1 MKISRGSTCQGPGSL
16 VATVR
21 VVRPMSPRSL
31 FRCSCPAPSPRPPE
45 IDPGL
50 FLLLLLL
57 ILLLLLLLPLRLL
70 LSSAPPAGCHEKSK
84 GRTPRARLLLHVAP
98 FLAAAAAARA
108 ASDRRFGGGWI
119 DGEVSQGGKGKVQK
133 EFFCCMSR
141 SGPRRTREPALL
153 AGASPRSRRS
163 TPPRTAGLPYL
174 TAPRARRETW
184 REMGA
189 GWTRSRAS
197 LSGHRSTRAGVE
209 ERAGVRVRV
218 RVRVG
223 ALFVRSVVICRG
235 AVAKRRHG
243 GSQPKPRG
251 PHGRATARFRLPSPL
266 ETHQRAKR
274 LSAVGVATL
283 REAGLLS
290 HVDADA
296 NASVMPMPV

>member
-1 MKISRGSTCQGPGSL
+1 
-16 VATVR
+16 
-21 VVRPMSPRSL
+21 MSPRSL

-184 REMGA
+184 RERGA
-189 GWTRSRAS
+189 GWTRSRAP

-209 ERAGVRVRV
+209 EKAGVLCP
-218 RVRVG
+218 
-223 ALFVRSVVICRG
+223 ALAPFFCQE
-235 AVAKRRHG
+235 RRHG
-243 GSQPKPRG
+243 GSQQQQRG
-251 PHGRATARFRLPSPL
+251 PHGLATARFRLPSPL